1 MVYHYKFQ
9 KILQLKER
17 EKEETQTLYNESL
30 KQFEEAAEKLYSLL
44 KKKESLIDFQETKM
58 VSGFSIHEIQHY
70 QLFVSNL
77 EQTIRYQQQVVIN
90 ARSKMQWHEQQLQEK
105 NIEVKKYE
113 KIKEKDFEKF
123 KESLLE
129 EESKQMDEI
138 SAIQFM
144 NRGK

>member
-1 MVYHYKFQ
+1 MAYNYKFQ

-17 EKEETQTLYNESL
+17 EKEETQTIYNEAL
-30 KQFEEAAEKLYSLL
+30 KNFEEAAEKLYSLL
-44 KKKESLIDFQETKM
+44 KRKEGLIDFQETKM

-77 EQTIRYQQQVVIN
+77 EQTINYQQQVVIN
-90 ARSKMQWHEQQLQEK
+90 ARSQMQWCEQQLREK

-113 KIKEKDFEKF
+113 KMKEKDFERF
-123 KESLLE
+123 KESLLIDE
-129 EESKQMDEI
+129 NKQMDEI

>member
-1 MVYHYKFQ
+1 MAYNYKFQ
-9 KILQLKER
+9 KILQLRER

-44 KKKESLIDFQETKM
+44 RKKENLIDFQEAKM

-77 EQTIRYQQQVVIN
+77 EQTINYQQQVVIN
-90 ARSKMQWHEQQLQEK
+90 ARNKMQWHEQQLKEK

-129 EESKQMDEI
+129 EENKQMDEI